1 MFWACADVSSC
12 IQGSKACR
20 ILHIFFLLSTGNP
33 NTSFTF
39 SCTFVGYVGKG
50 KCADGL
56 LIWHYSF
63 NTLDSIHGSNKML
76 IPGWYV
82 LHWVFKASIVN
93 ERLLVW
99 YSNMA
104 SMLWRHGF
112 FIKVCFITSLPGLP
126 QGYERVSSN
135 VYPIWL
141 DHLATK
147 RIYFRY
153 NAYRSLQRE
162 LSSIEL
168 LPWGALPTGVYPL
181 QQGMLSSMW
190 LMCMALYFER
200 WL

>member
-1 MFWACADVSSC
+1 MALQTPTSRSTGKVFFALSLLKYVKALYFFCCPTLMFWACADVSSC

-20 ILHIFFLLSTGNP
+20 ILHIFFLLSTGNT

-99 YSNMA
+99 YSKMDPCYEDTA
-104 SMLWRHGF
+104 SLSR
-112 FIKVCFITSLPGLP
+112 L
-126 QGYERVSSN
+126 VSSHH
-135 VYPIWL
+135 YQI
-141 DHLATK
+141 ATGLWK
-147 RIYFRY
+147 
-153 NAYRSLQRE
+153 S
-162 LSSIEL
+162 
-168 LPWGALPTGVYPL
+168 VK
-181 QQGMLSSMW
+181 
-190 LMCMALYFER
+190 
-200 WL
+200 